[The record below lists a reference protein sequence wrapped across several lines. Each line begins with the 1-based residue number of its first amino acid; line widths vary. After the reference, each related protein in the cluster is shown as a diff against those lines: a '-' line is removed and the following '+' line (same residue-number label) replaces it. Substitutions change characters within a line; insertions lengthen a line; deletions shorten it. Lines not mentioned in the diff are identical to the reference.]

1 MEVLQLQPGL
11 GPHEGVHFVAT
22 FIELKT
28 CLILNVRNYIEK
40 RKKIIKQKIFN
51 KNEVVNVALL
61 SKILEL
67 NKNKFSEKKFV
78 TYNSCENKSFLN
90 IFSSLFLYFII

>member
-28 CLILNVRNYIEK
+28 CLVLNVRNYIEK
-40 RKKIIKQKIFN
+40 EKIIKQKVFI
-51 KNEVVNVALL
+51 KNDVVNLALL

-67 NKNKFSEKKFV
+67 KKKFLKK
-78 TYNSCENKSFLN
+78 NL
-90 IFSSLFLYFII
+90 